1 MIGAL
6 LLPELKEL
14 IRQRDFAQLREIL
27 SEFHPPD
34 LAELLDDLE
43 PADTAVLLR
52 ILPRDLAAEVFEH
65 IPLAGQEELLHALG
79 DADVASILNELAAD
93 DRTALFEEVPPRMA
107 QRLLGLL
114 SPEERKIAAD
124 LLGYPKGTV
133 GRRMTP
139 HYVAIEE
146 KWTVGEVLEHLRK
159 TAAEHERITLNQLYV
174 IDSSGQLIDWVRL
187 QNVVTSD
194 PKRPVAELLEGSN
207 LALKATDKQET
218 AVAAF
223 KKYDV
228 TILPVVDRNDLLL
241 GVVTVDDVLDVAEK
255 ESTEDIQKLGG
266 MEALD
271 APYLEI
277 GLLSM
282 VKKRAGWLAL
292 LFMGEMLTATAMG
305 YYEGEIE
312 KAVVLSIFLP
322 LIISS
327 GGNSGSQA
335 TSLIIRSLAV
345 GDVAV
350 GDWWRVLRREIVAG
364 SLLGLALAVLGFSR
378 IWIWQLA
385 GIKNYGE
392 HHGLIAATVGFS
404 LIGVIL
410 FGSLAGAM
418 LPFLLRAVRFDPAV
432 ASAPLVATLVDV
444 TGLVIYFT
452 IASQVLQSTILAPSK
467 PGIVVME
474 HEKSADTFARFLGT
488 MPKDGEKEV
497 WNIQRI
503 EWIKDRDTVV
513 VTVVDGEDVTG
524 TAECAAKGTKLEVS
538 GHEPERRWKVAESIF
553 GHPVEVVCE
562 LPKFKNLT
570 TGKECG
576 VTFPLPWEA
585 LPKTLAAPAATP

>member
-27 SEFHPPD
+27 SEFPAPD

-52 ILPRDLAAEVFEH
+52 ILPRDLAAEVFEY
-65 IPLAGQEELLHALG
+65 IPIAGQEELLHALG

-93 DRTALFEEVPPRMA
+93 DRTALLEEVPPRMT

-114 SPEERKIAAD
+114 SPEERKIASA
-124 LLGYPKGTV
+124 LLGYPKGSV

-139 HYVAIEE
+139 HYVAIEQS
-146 KWTVGEVLEHLRK
+146 WSVGEVLDHLRK
-159 TAAEHERITLNQLYV
+159 TGRDRERITLNQLYV
-174 IDSSGQLIDWVRL
+174 IDAAGRLVDWVRL

-194 PKRPVAELLEGSN
+194 PARPVRDLLEGSN
-207 LALKATDKQET
+207 LALRASDEQEV
-218 AVAAF
+218 AVAEF

-228 TILPVVDRNDLLL
+228 TILPVVDRNDVHL
-241 GVVTVDDVLDVAEK
+241 GVVTVDDVLDVAEQA
-255 ESTEDIQKLGG
+255 STEDIQKLGG

-305 YYEGEIE
+305 YFEGEID
-312 KAVVLSIFLP
+312 KATVLAIFLP

-345 GDVAV
+345 GDVGV
-350 GDWWRVLRREIVAG
+350 RDWWRVLRRELVAG
-364 SLLGLALAVLGFSR
+364 TLLGICLAVLGFSR
-378 IWIWQLA
+378 IWVWQLA
-385 GIKNYGE
+385 HIKNYGE
-392 HHGLIAATVGFS
+392 HHGLIAITVGFS
-404 LIGVIL
+404 LVGVIL

-452 IASQVLQSTILAPSK
+452 IASQVLHSTILAPSK
-467 PGIVVME
+467 PGIIVME
-474 HEKSADTFARFLGT
+474 HEKSADTFARFLGIT
-488 MPKDGEKEV
+488 SKEGDNEA
-497 WNIQRI
+497 WIIQRI
-503 EWIKDRDTVV
+503 EWLTEQDTIV
-513 VTVVDGEDVTG
+513 VTVVDGDGAPAV
-524 TAECAAKGTKLEVS
+524 AECATPGTSLVVAS
-538 GHEPERRWKVAESIF
+538 HEEERRWKIAERCF
-553 GHPVEVVCE
+553 GHAVEVACK
-562 LPKFKNLT
+562 LPRFRNKANN
-570 TGKECG
+570 KECG
-576 VTFPLPWEA
+576 VTLPLPWEA
-585 LPKTLAAPAATP
+585 LRLPTPAPTP

>member
-27 SEFHPPD
+27 SEFPAPD

-52 ILPRDLAAEVFEH
+52 ILPRDLAAEVFEY

-93 DRTALFEEVPPRMA
+93 DRTALLEEVPPRMT

-114 SPEERKIAAD
+114 SPEERKIASD
-124 LLGYPKGTV
+124 LLGYPKGSV

-139 HYVAIEE
+139 HYVAIEQS
-146 KWTVGEVLEHLRK
+146 WSVGEVLDHLRK
-159 TAAEHERITLNQLYV
+159 TGPDRERITLNQLYV
-174 IDSSGQLIDWVRL
+174 IDAAGRLVDWVRL

-194 PKRPVAELLEGSN
+194 PARPVRDLLEGSD
-207 LALKATDKQET
+207 LALRASDDQEV
-218 AVAAF
+218 AVAEF

-228 TILPVVDRNDLLL
+228 TILPVVDRNDVLL
-241 GVVTVDDVLDVAEK
+241 GVVTVDDVLDVAEQA
-255 ESTEDIQKLGG
+255 STEDIQKLGG

-277 GLLSM
+277 SLLSM

-305 YYEGEIE
+305 YFEGEIE

-345 GDVAV
+345 GDVV
-350 GDWWRVLRREIVAG
+350 VRDWWRVLRRELVAG
-364 SLLGLALAVLGFSR
+364 CLLGVCLAVLGFSR
-378 IWIWQLA
+378 IWVWQLA
-385 GIKNYGE
+385 GIKDYGE
-392 HHGLIAATVGFS
+392 HHALIAATVGFS
-404 LIGVIL
+404 LVGVIL

-474 HEKSADTFARFLGT
+474 HEKSADTFARFLGIL
-488 MPKDGEKEV
+488 PKEGADGA
-497 WNIQRI
+497 WTIQRI
-503 EWIKDRDTVV
+503 EWLTERDTIV
-513 VTVVDGEDVTG
+513 VTVVDGDDAPSA
-524 TAECAAKGTKLEVS
+524 AECAAPGSSLVVAS
-538 GHEPERRWKVAESIF
+538 HEDERRWKIAERCF
-553 GHPVEVVCE
+553 GHAVEVVCK
-562 LPKFKNLT
+562 LPRFRNKA

-576 VTFPLPWEA
+576 VTLPLPWEA
-585 LPKTLAAPAATP
+585 SVRPTAATSP

>member
-27 SEFHPPD
+27 SEFHAPD

-52 ILPRDLAAEVFEH
+52 ILPKELAAQVFEY
-65 IPLAGQEELLHALG
+65 IPLAGQEEMLHALG
-79 DADVASILNELAAD
+79 DADVAKILNELAAD
-93 DRTALFEEVPPRMA
+93 DRTALLEELPANVT
-107 QRLLGLL
+107 QKLLGLL
-114 SPEERKIAAD
+114 SPEERKVASD
-124 LLGYPKGTV
+124 LLGYPKGSV

-139 HYVAIEE
+139 DYVAIEHG
-146 KWTVGEVLEHLRK
+146 WTIAEVMAHLRRVGQSR
-159 TAAEHERITLNQLYV
+159 ERITLNQLYV
-174 IDSSGQLIDWVRL
+174 VDGKGELVDWVRL
-187 QNVVTSD
+187 QNVVTAE
-194 PKRPVAELLEGSN
+194 PAQRVAELFEGSN
-207 LALKATDKQET
+207 LSLNAAADQET

-228 TILPVVDRNDLLL
+228 TILPVVDRNNVLL

-255 ESTEDIQKLGG
+255 ETTEDIQKLGG

-271 APYLEI
+271 APYLAI

-305 YYEGEIE
+305 VFESEIE

-345 GDVAV
+345 GDVALR
-350 GDWWRVLRREIVAG
+350 DWWRVLRREIVAG
-364 SLLGLALAVLGFSR
+364 TLLGCTLAVLGFSR
-378 IWIWQLA
+378 IWLWQLL
-385 GIKNYGE
+385 GLKNYGE
-392 HHGLIAATVGFS
+392 HHGLIALTVGFS
-404 LIGVIL
+404 LVGVIL

-452 IASQVLQSTILAPSK
+452 IASQVLHSTILAPSK
-467 PGIVVME
+467 PGVIVME
-474 HEKSADTFARFLGT
+474 HETGAESFARLLGIKGT
-488 MPKDGEKEV
+488 DEKVPETWQVERVEWHEKD
-497 WNIQRI
+497 
-503 EWIKDRDTVV
+503 DTIV
-513 VTVVDGEDVTG
+513 VTVVDGEEV
-524 TAECAAKGTKLEVS
+524 AKASDCGRQGEKVEVA
-538 GHEPERRWKVAESIF
+538 GHAPARHWKVPGPLL
-553 GHPVEVVCE
+553 GHKVEVVCE
-562 LPKFKNLT
+562 LPQLRLK
-570 TGKECG
+570 TGGTPCPLAS
-576 VTFPLPWEA
+576 PLPWEA
-585 LPKTLAAPAATP
+585 TVGALPAN